1 MRILDNLFVILFN
14 EREKLMNNIRVN
26 FSIKDLENLTGI
38 KAHTIRIWEKRYNLL
53 EPNRSETNIRNYSLG
68 SLQKLLNIS
77 FLNNSGYKI
86 SKIAQLREEEIPI
99 KVREIASRAKVEDH
113 AINALK
119 LAMLNFDQVLFYN
132 TYNNLIGSKTFSEV
146 FYDVFLPLLNEIGL
160 LWQTDTITPAHEHF
174 LTSHMKQKILLNIER
189 LQSLEPKP
197 DSRSFILF
205 LPDNEVHDIGLLF
218 INYQLR
224 SKGYH
229 TIFLGESVP
238 MDSLES
244 VLEFFNEITFIS
256 YFTVNPEVAEI
267 PNYIKDFSELL
278 LRDEKTKLILL
289 GPKLISLDEA
299 SFELPERVK
308 LYDSI
313 ENLVKDL

>member
-1 MRILDNLFVILFN
+1 
-14 EREKLMNNIRVN
+14 MNNIQTN

-53 EPNRSETNIRNYSLG
+53 SPNRSETNIRNYSIT
-68 SLQKLLNIS
+68 SFQKLLNIS
-77 FLNNSGYKI
+77 YLNNNGLKI
-86 SKIAQLREEEIPI
+86 SKIASLKEDEIPV

-119 LAMLNFDQVLFYN
+119 MAMINFDQVLFYN
-132 TYNNLIGSKTFSEV
+132 TYNNLIENKTFSDI
-146 FYDVFLPLLNEIGL
+146 FYTVFLPLLNEIGL
-160 LWQTDTITPAHEHF
+160 LWQTNTITPAHEHF
-174 LTSHMKQKILLNIER
+174 LSVHIKQKILLNIEK

-197 DSRSFILF
+197 ISKTFVLF
-205 LPDNEVHDIGLLF
+205 LPENEIHDIGLLF

-238 MDSLES
+238 MESLTD
-244 VLEFFNEITFIS
+244 LLGFFKEITFIS
-256 YFTVNPEVAEI
+256 YFTVYPELSSI
-267 PNYIKDFSELL
+267 PDYINNFNHLL
-278 LRDEKTKLILL
+278 LKKENTNLMLL
-289 GPKLISLDEA
+289 GNKLTNIDISALPKK
-299 SFELPERVK
+299 VK
-308 LYDSI
+308 TFTSI